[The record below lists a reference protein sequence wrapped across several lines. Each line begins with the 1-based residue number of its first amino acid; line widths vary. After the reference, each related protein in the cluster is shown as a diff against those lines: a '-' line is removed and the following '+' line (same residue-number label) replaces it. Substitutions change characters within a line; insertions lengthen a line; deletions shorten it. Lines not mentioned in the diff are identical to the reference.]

1 MYKSVL
7 SSKLEGGRGGYVDH
21 VSLFPEG
28 KGNRL
33 NLNSSENVTCMGDED
48 TREHPPARAR
58 ARTHTHTHTH
68 THTRGFTYARV
79 HEARCCSK
87 LIFCLKSP

>member
-21 VSLFPEG
+21 VSLFPES

-48 TREHPPARAR
+48 TCAR
-58 ARTHTHTHTH
+58 ARTHTHTHIWIH
-68 THTRGFTYARV
+68 LRMCARGTVLFKANFLFEVT
-79 HEARCCSK
+79 
-87 LIFCLKSP
+87 LIESC